1 MAYAPL
7 ILGYPGTPAC
17 PNKYDAESTLE
28 CPRTHSVTVQV
39 SAAAVVLQFGRG
51 PAPGSIVWGPEEP
64 YLPFVGSLAREC
76 DQVRVRNLTAGQ
88 AAQVV
93 ITPR

>member
-7 ILGYPGTPAC
+7 ILGYPGAEAC
-17 PNKYDAESTLE
+17 PNKFSAGSTLE
-28 CPRTHSVTVQV
+28 CHGTHSVTVQV
-39 SAAAVVLQFGRG
+39 SVAAVMIQFGRG

-64 YLPFVGSLAREC
+64 YLPFVGSLARDC
-76 DQVRVRNLTAGQ
+76 DIVRVRNLTAGQ